1 MGRFV
6 KGDVIVLPFPFS
18 DLSAAK
24 KRPALVVAPLQAHND
39 VILCMITSKNT
50 KDISAIS
57 ITEKDFANG
66 RLPHDSNVRPN
77 RLFTADANII
87 LRTAGRLSSE
97 KIDEVITELVHIISN
112 GNQ

>member
-24 KRPALVVAPLQAHND
+24 KRPALIVAPLQTHSD

-50 KDISAIS
+50 KDASAIS

-66 RLPHDSNVRPN
+66 RLPHDSNIRPN
-77 RLFTADANII
+77 RLFTADTNII
-87 LRTAGRLSSE
+87 LRTTGRLSPE
-97 KIDEVITELVHIISN
+97 KIDEVVTEIVRIISN
-112 GNQ
+112 GED